1 MTIREKTKPEKIAFK
16 ARPIQKNSISDDIV
30 QQIMRHISTGNLKA
44 GQRLPSERDL
54 CKQFNTGRSSLR
66 EALRCLSIMG
76 VLTSRV
82 GEGTSVAKDGGKFLE
97 TVMEWRFITEKYD
110 IRNLMELRIALEGLT
125 AACCAERAADA
136 DIEGLERLIARMEE
150 LVDDPRRFGVFD
162 LNFHLG
168 IARASSNQVLFDL
181 VSLIRGQLARALS
194 AVLVLPDARPRSIE
208 EHTAILMAIK
218 RRNPEAARKAMQ
230 RHLEAAI
237 KRYNGAQTN
246 LE

>member
-1 MTIREKTKPEKIAFK
+1 MTISQKTKPEKIAFK

-30 QQIMRHISTGNLKA
+30 KQIMRQISAGNLKA
-44 GQRLPSERDL
+44 GQRLPPERDL

-125 AACCAERAADA
+125 AANCAERAAEA

-150 LVDDPRRFGVFD
+150 LVDDARRFGVFD

-168 IARASSNQVLFDL
+168 IARASNNPVLFDL

-194 AVLVLPDARPRSIE
+194 TVLALPDARPRSIE
-208 EHTAILMAIK
+208 EHAAILMAIK

-237 KRYNGAQTN
+237 KRYDSSQAN